1 MKPEENP
8 KSSVMLT
15 PVSEVSSMELVTLSP
30 PQISPSSQ
38 LSETASDTS
47 APEVPDAVGSTNES
61 GIRADTSST
70 NGVPGT
76 DDDKD
81 PKKSKAHLH
90 CPVCKVT
97 VNSISQLEAHN
108 SGKSVMCDLEAC
120 TFFLENKNV
129 LKSFF
134 TFSTFGSVL
143 PNYILTLQ
151 PTCQLSAVYTRYK
164 AQTDAGGSQCSATT
178 QGQSGGSS
186 CRLQE

>member
-120 TFFLENKNV
+120 TFFLENRNV

-151 PTCQLSAVYTRYK
+151 HTCQLSAVYTRYK

>member
-120 TFFLENKNV
+120 TFF
-129 LKSFF
+129 